1 MKVVCHELLMA
12 MNDPEG
18 SGMDEILKDADRLV
32 LCLANKVSD
41 ALISILLD
49 CIFHF
54 VTNTCILPLV
64 GVFCR
69 LARLLS
75 SA

>member
-1 MKVVCHELLMA
+1 MCHELLMA

-32 LCLANKVSD
+32 SCLANKASN
-41 ALISILLD
+41 ALISILILII
-49 CIFHF
+49 CVLHC
-54 VTNTCILPLV
+54 VTNTFILPLL
-64 GVFCR
+64 GVCCR